1 MMATYHGFIKDR
13 SKNVLDFFN
22 EQVILLT
29 STNGGNMKEGD
40 LVECLWGEI
49 GIVLW
54 QVGVADRYMVYW
66 IGICERY
73 ALNGCNLFY
82 IGE

>member
-1 MMATYHGFIKDR
+1 
-13 SKNVLDFFN
+13 
-22 EQVILLT
+22 
-29 STNGGNMKEGD
+29 MKEGD

-73 ALNGCNLFY
+73 ALNSCNLFY
-82 IGE
+82 IGERT